1 MQRWRE
7 VGIGAQILRDLDI
20 RSISVLATQERSY
33 VGLTGFGIEVAG
45 TILVED

>member
-1 MQRWRE
+1 MFSGSILDE
-7 VGIGAQILRDLDI
+7 DGAGDI